1 MTLAVCVRCGNSK
14 VGAFTPCTGCGLDPA
29 AHGTEREL
37 QARSLLLT
45 ERYLPGGELEEM
57 GRKIRKGEP
66 VSYDAGLLAQITE
79 DLRTQKLPIVSK
91 SSAGCSVALW
101 AVVGVLLVLAVG
113 FLLMSRLRGP

>member
-14 VGAFTPCTGCGLDPA
+14 VGAFTPCAGCGLDPA
-29 AHGTEREL
+29 AHGTERTL

-45 ERYLPGGELEEM
+45 ERYLPGGELEEL

-91 SSAGCSVALW
+91 SSPGCSVALW
-101 AVVGVLLVLAVG
+101 AVVGALLVLAVG

>member
-14 VGAFTPCTGCGLDPA
+14 VGAFTPCGGCGLDPA

-37 QARSLLLT
+37 QARTLLLS

-79 DLRTQKLPIVSK
+79 DLRTQKLPIISK
-91 SSAGCSVALW
+91 SSPGLSVALW
-101 AVVGVLLVLAVG
+101 TVVGVLLALAMGV
-113 FLLMSRLRGP
+113 LLMSRLRGP

>member
-29 AHGTEREL
+29 AHGTERDL

-45 ERYLPGGELEEM
+45 ERYLPGGELEEI

-66 VSYDAGLLAQITE
+66 VAYDAGLLAQITE
-79 DLRTQKLPIVSK
+79 DLRTKKLPIVSK
-91 SSAGCSVALW
+91 SSPGCSVALW
-101 AVVGVLLVLAVG
+101 TVVSVLLVLAVG

>member
-45 ERYLPGGELEEM
+45 ERYLPGGELEEI

-66 VSYDAGLLAQITE
+66 VAYDAGLLAQITE

-91 SSAGCSVALW
+91 SAPGCSVALW
-101 AVVGVLLVLAVG
+101 VVVGVLLVLAVG